1 MVFGFF
7 GDCIDFLSMACTT
20 FGVCTSLG
28 MGVDII
34 LAGLRRLD
42 CRQGALCASNV
53 PANACSAAEVEAV
66 ADDENYRLKE
76 WKVMHF
82 LQPG

>member
-7 GDCIDFLSMACTT
+7 GDCVDFLSMACTT

-34 LAGLRRLD
+34 LAGLRRLS
-42 CRQGALCASNV
+42 CRHGALCPNGSDV
-53 PANACSAAEVEAV
+53 PANACGT
-66 ADDENYRLKE
+66 DDENYKLKE
-76 WKVMHF
+76 WKVMHL
-82 LQPG
+82 LQPF